1 MFKVI
6 DSFFCVFKQPKP
18 HIKMAAQ
25 MLSLLTKAG
34 ENKHLYELTLPH
46 IPLKATNY
54 SSKIGFMHPDTS
66 QSTQM
71 AEETRKSWMGRV
83 TRSLTSATNC
93 LELKTLN
100 CFFVFPSTLLRGMN
114 SCLATSNQ
122 FGVFDV
128 LCFAFWQ
135 NKGLSWS
142 ENEQSH

>member
-18 HIKMAAQ
+18 HIKMAVQ
-25 MLSLLTKAG
+25 MLSLPTKAG
-34 ENKHLYELTLPH
+34 ENKHLYKLTLPH

-71 AEETRKSWMGRV
+71 AEVTIKSWMGRV

-93 LELKTLN
+93 LELWTLN
-100 CFFVFPSTLLRGMN
+100 CFLFFHARCCRAWTV
-114 SCLATSNQ
+114 
-122 FGVFDV
+122 V
-128 LCFAFWQ
+128 LQRPISFEFLMLCALHCWQ
-135 NKGLSWS
+135 NKGLSRS
-142 ENEQSH
+142 ENEESH